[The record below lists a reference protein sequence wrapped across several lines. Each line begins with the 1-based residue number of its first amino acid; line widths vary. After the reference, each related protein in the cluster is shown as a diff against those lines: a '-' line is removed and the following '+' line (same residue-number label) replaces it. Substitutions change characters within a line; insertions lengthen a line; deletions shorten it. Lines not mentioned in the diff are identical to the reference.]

1 MNVVIDYPLGTS
13 ADWDPMRAEFPDV
26 EFAWT
31 AELDASFPG
40 LSDAEVIGSGRPLG
54 PGVLDAAP
62 NVRWVQVFSAGVEAY
77 LESPGLKERD
87 LVLTNV
93 KVVLGTHVA
102 ETGIAL
108 LTGLSRGIGPA
119 VLAQRE
125 HRWDPSIKVDEL
137 TGKRALVVGA
147 GGIGRAL
154 ARRLDG
160 LEVEVR
166 AVDIY
171 PQEPDDYIREV
182 RLVSEMPAMLPDTDI
197 LAICCPSTAETQ
209 RLIDKSVF
217 DLLPDDAYLVN
228 ISRGAVVDTPALV
241 EALRGGRLRGA
252 GLDVLDQE
260 PPPPDHPIWSFP
272 NVMITPHNGGASP
285 LRVVRI
291 REFFASNLRRYKAGE
306 PLENVV
312 DVEAGF

>member
-1 MNVVIDYPLGTS
+1 MNVVIDYPLGTN
-13 ADWDPMRAEFPDV
+13 ADWDPLRAEFPDD
-26 EFAWT
+26 EFAWSAT
-31 AELDASFPG
+31 IDASFPA
-40 LSDAEVIGSGRPLG
+40 LSDAEVIASGRPLG

-62 NVRWVQVFSAGVEAY
+62 NVRWVQVFSAGVEEY
-77 LESPGLKERD
+77 LKSPGLKGRD

-93 KVVLGTHVA
+93 KVVLGSHVA

-108 LTGLSRGIGPA
+108 LTGLSRGIAPA

-125 HRWDPSIKVDEL
+125 RRWDPSIEVDEL

-171 PQEPDDYIREV
+171 PQEPDAYIREV
-182 RLVSEMPAMLPDTDI
+182 RLVSEMADMLPDTDI
-197 LAICCPSTAETQ
+197 LAICCPSTAATQ
-209 RLIDKSVF
+209 RLIDRQVF
-217 DLLPDDAYLVN
+217 DLLPDGSYLIN

-241 EALRGGRLRGA
+241 ETLRGGKLRGV
-252 GLDVLDQE
+252 GLDVLDEE
-260 PPPPDHPIWSFP
+260 PPPADHPIWTFP

-291 REFFASNLRRYKAGE
+291 RDFFADNLRRYKAGE

>member
-1 MNVVIDYPLGTS
+1 MNVVIDYPLGTN
-13 ADWDPMRAEFPDV
+13 ADWDPLRAEFPDD
-26 EFAWT
+26 EFAWSAT
-31 AELDASFPG
+31 IDASFPA
-40 LSDAEVIGSGRPLG
+40 LSDAEVIASGRPLG

-62 NVRWVQVFSAGVEAY
+62 NVRWVQVFSAGVEEY
-77 LESPGLKERD
+77 LKSPGLKGRD

-93 KVVLGTHVA
+93 KVVLGSHVA

-108 LTGLSRGIGPA
+108 LTGLSRGIAPA

-125 HRWDPSIKVDEL
+125 RRWDPSIEVDEL

-171 PQEPDDYIREV
+171 PQEPDAYIREV
-182 RLVSEMPAMLPDTDI
+182 RLVSEMADMLPDTDI
-197 LAICCPSTAETQ
+197 LAICCPSTAATQ
-209 RLIDKSVF
+209 RLIDRQVF
-217 DLLPDDAYLVN
+217 DLLPDGSYLIN

-241 EALRGGRLRGA
+241 ETLRGGKLRGV
-252 GLDVLDQE
+252 GLDVLDEE
-260 PPPPDHPIWSFP
+260 PPPADHPIWTFP

-291 REFFASNLRRYKAGE
+291 REFFADNLRRYKAGE

>member
-1 MNVVIDYPLGTS
+1 MNVVIEYPFATD
-13 ADWDPMRAEFPDV
+13 ADWDPLRADYPEDR
-26 EFAWT
+26 FAW
-31 AELDASFPG
+31 AASLDASFPS
-40 LSDAEVIGSGRPLG
+40 LADAEVIATARPLG
-54 PGVLDAAP
+54 AGVLDAAP
-62 NVRWVQVFSAGVEAY
+62 SVRWIQIFSAGVEEHLKA
-77 LESPGLKERD
+77 PGLAGRD
-87 LVLTNV
+87 VMLTNA
-93 KVVLGTHVA
+93 KVLLGSHVA

-119 VLAQRE
+119 VLAQHER
-125 HRWDPSIKVDEL
+125 RWDQSIKVDEL

-166 AVDIY
+166 AVDVY
-171 PQEPDDYIREV
+171 PQQPDDYIREV
-182 RLVSEMPAMLPDTDI
+182 RLVSEMYAMLPETDI
-197 LAICCPSTAETQ
+197 LAICCPSTAATQ
-209 RLIDKSVF
+209 RLIDRQVF
-217 DLLPDDAYLVN
+217 DLLPDGSYLVN

-241 EALRGGRLRGA
+241 EALGSGKLRGA

-260 PPPPDHPIWSFP
+260 PPPSDHPIWGFP
-272 NVMITPHNGGASP
+272 NVILTPHNGGSSP
-285 LRVVRI
+285 MRVARLL
-291 REFFASNLRRYKAGE
+291 EFFTDNLRRYKAGE

>member
-1 MNVVIDYPLGTS
+1 MNVVIEYSHGTN
-13 ADWDPMRAEFPDV
+13 ADWDPLRAEYPGDD
-26 EFAWT
+26 FAWT
-31 AELDASFPG
+31 AELDASFPA
-40 LSDAEVIGSGRPLG
+40 LSDAEVIGAARPLG

-62 NVRWVQVFSAGVEAY
+62 NVRWVQVFSAGVEMY
-77 LESPGLKERD
+77 LKSPGLLDRD

-93 KVVLGTHVA
+93 KVVLGSHVA

-108 LTGLSRGIGPA
+108 LTGLSRGIAPA
-119 VLAQRE
+119 VLAQQE
-125 HRWDPSIKVDEL
+125 HRWDPSIPVDEL

-171 PQEPDDYIREV
+171 PQEPDEYIHEV

-197 LAICCPSTAETQ
+197 LAICCPSTAATQ

-252 GLDVLDQE
+252 GLDVLDEE
-260 PPPPDHPIWSFP
+260 PPPADHPIWSFP

-312 DVEAGF
+312 DVDAGF